1 MMKRKRKSLILS
13 LLLIGAMVLTG
24 TFNYIPASAENDETS
39 STEESSEVNG
49 DGQDNGVADNE
60 AETDTSNSE
69 EKTGSDVNT
78 GDGTVG
84 SEEGNDDSGE
94 GTVGSGEEG
103 NTGDED
109 KSNVEE
115 DLDIGVSYYTHVQT
129 YGDQDPVT
137 NGVVSGTIGESKR
150 LEGISISLTGL
161 DEADKDSHIQYMTQV
176 QTYGWEDD
184 WSNADG
190 EVSGTSGESKRL
202 EAIRMQLTGPVAEK
216 YDVYYRVHCQSYGWL
231 SWAKNGEYAGSEGLS
246 KRLEAIQIILVD
258 KDTKPPKDPV
268 SGVTSGYD
276 NSYVSGVMYRTH
288 VQNVG
293 WQSYVEN
300 GTMSGTTGSSY
311 RLEAINIKLTSDIS
325 GGIQYRTHIQ
335 SDGWEK
341 NWVKDDGLSGTSGQ
355 SKRLEA
361 IQINLTGE
369 AADTYDVYYRV
380 HCQSY
385 GWLEWAKNG
394 EYAGSEGLGKR
405 LEGIQIVLV
414 EKDGKA
420 PADLN
425 GIKSEYENAY
435 VTGALY
441 RTHVQTDGWQS
452 YVGNGETSGTS
463 GRSLRLEGINIKLTS
478 DIEGG
483 IRYKTHVQ
491 SYGWETKW
499 TANGGLSGTSGKSKR
514 LEAIKIE
521 LNGDAAD
528 NYDVYYR
535 VHSQTYGWLG
545 WAKNGEPAGTEGYSK
560 RLEAIEIQVLPKGSD
575 APGSTENAFKEYYE
589 DLGKELLDL
598 VNTSRETIK
607 VDPLEWD
614 EDLYQI
620 CLLRL
625 EELKE
630 KFDSKRPDGT
640 KFETIFAENNY
651 SFTNAGQNYSK
662 FNSTVTPAYVMNYWK
677 TSDNSESYMTQV
689 QKSNYEVGAVATDGK
704 YWVYLA
710 VEK

>member
-1 MMKRKRKSLILS
+1 MVKRKRKSLILS
-13 LLLIGAMVLTG
+13 LLLIGAMVFTG
-24 TFNYIPASAENDETS
+24 TFNYIPASAEDEQTS
-39 STEESSEVNG
+39 SAKGNSVETG
-49 DGQDNGVADNE
+49 DGQKDDSTDNVG
-60 AETDTSNSE
+60 ETDDSNE
-69 EKTGSDVNT
+69 ETD
-78 GDGTVG
+78 
-84 SEEGNDDSGE
+84 
-94 GTVGSGEEG
+94 GSGEESEDPDKETVDPEEGSEG
-103 NTGDED
+103 NTGDEEEG
-109 KSNVEE
+109 NTEE

-129 YGDQDPVT
+129 YGDQAAVA
-137 NGVVSGTIGESKR
+137 NGEVSGTIGESKR

-161 DEADKDSHIQYMTQV
+161 NEADKESHIQYMTQV
-176 QTYGWEDD
+176 QTTGWEKD

-190 EVSGTSGESKRL
+190 EVSGTINQSKRL

-258 KDTKPPKDPV
+258 KDTEPPKDPV
-268 SGVTSGYD
+268 SGVSSEYD

-288 VQNVG
+288 VQNIG

-325 GGIQYRTHIQ
+325 GGIEYRTHIQ

-341 NWVKDDGLSGTSGQ
+341 NWAKNDELSGTYGQ

-385 GWLEWAKNG
+385 GWLSWAKNG
-394 EYAGSEGLGKR
+394 EYAGSEGLAKR

-414 EKDGKA
+414 EKGGKA
-420 PADLN
+420 PDKLN
-425 GIKSEYENAY
+425 GIESEYDNAY

-478 DIEGG
+478 DIKGG

-499 TANGGLSGTSGKSKR
+499 AANGGLSGTSGKSKR

-521 LNGDAAD
+521 LNGDAAN

-575 APGSTENAFKEYYE
+575 APGSTDNAFKEYYE
-589 DLGKELLDL
+589 DLGKELLNL

-607 VDPLEWD
+607 VAPLEWD

-625 EELKE
+625 EELQE
-630 KFDSKRPDGT
+630 KFSATRPDGT

-662 FNSTVTPAYVMNYWK
+662 FNSTVTTAYVMNYWK